1 MKLLVLNKNGQ
12 RQCPQF
18 SYSAEFLNFSFRIA
32 HRLIESQIALIAH
45 FESGKVEQF
54 YQINEF

>member
-1 MKLLVLNKNGQ
+1 MDKDSVLNLVIQHN
-12 RQCPQF
+12 
-18 SYSAEFLNFSFRIA
+18 FLTSLSGL
-32 HRLIESQIALIAH
+32 LIESQIALIAH